1 MNALLDVQ
9 DLEVS
14 FRTEAGAVHA
24 VRGVSLNLD
33 PGECLALVGESGS
46 GKSVTARTLVGLAG
60 PRSSVRATRLAFDGA
75 DLSGLT
81 ESGWRRIRGKGV
93 GLVLQDALVSLDP
106 LRTVGAEVGEA
117 LREHGVVPRSQVPAR
132 VEELLARAG
141 VPDPASR
148 AKQYPHQLSGG
159 LRQRALIASAL
170 AADPRVLLAD
180 EPTTALDVTVQA
192 QVLDLL
198 DKLKREGT
206 ALLLISHDLAVV
218 ARLADRIAVMYA
230 GRVVEQGPAAEI
242 LANPQHPYT
251 QALIAAV
258 PHVDNVRTAARAPI
272 ERFAA
277 PGPDGCP
284 YASRCA
290 RADDACRAAFPAPA
304 APAETAAGHSLS
316 CIHPGADPVLV
327 SITAGPAAVRPRAAS
342 PETPADPGELEL
354 LLDAR
359 SISKHYRTPDGAR
372 HDALLDVSF
381 QVRRGETLGLVGESG
396 SGKTTAARVVL
407 GLIRPDAGEVDFAGT
422 AWSERTERD
431 RRALRGR
438 IQAVPQDPLGSF
450 DPRHTVGTILAEAIA
465 ASGTRT
471 RRPAR
476 RERAAQLLDQVGLDP
491 ALLDR
496 RPADLSGGQRQR
508 VAIARALVRDPDLLV
523 CDEPVSALDVSV
535 QAQVL
540 DLLADLR
547 HRLGLAMLFIS
558 HDLGV
563 IREVSDRVAVMQHGR
578 IVETADAH
586 TLFTDPRHP
595 YTRDLLAAVPSL
607 TPSPDSGRVPG

>member
-1 MNALLDVQ
+1 MTELLAAQ
-9 DLEVS
+9 DLEVT
-14 FRTEAGAVHA
+14 FHTEAGAVHA
-24 VRGVSLNLD
+24 VRGVSLSLAA
-33 PGECLALVGESGS
+33 GRCLALVGESGS

-60 PRSSVRATRLAFDGA
+60 PRSSVRATRLAFDGT
-75 DLSGLT
+75 DLNGLT
-81 ESGWRRIRGKGV
+81 ESGWRRIRGRGI

-117 LREHGVVPRSQVPAR
+117 LREHGVVPKSQIPAR
-132 VEELLARAG
+132 VEELLAGAG
-141 VPDPASR
+141 IPDPARR

-230 GRVVEQGPAAEI
+230 GRVVEQGPAAQI
-242 LANPQHPYT
+242 LTNPQHPYT

-258 PHVDNVRTAARAPI
+258 PHPDAVRPAARAPV

-277 PGPDGCP
+277 AGPEGCP

-304 APAETAAGHSLS
+304 TPPEAAAEHTVS
-316 CIHPGADPVLV
+316 CNHPGAVLV
-327 SITAGPAAVRPRAAS
+327 SITAEPEVERPHQAA
-342 PETPADPGELEL
+342 ADPGEL

-359 SISKHYRTPDGAR
+359 SISKRYRTPDGGW

-381 QVRRGETLGLVGESG
+381 QLRRGETLGLVGESG
-396 SGKTTAARVVL
+396 SGKTTAARVAL
-407 GLIRPDAGEVDFAGT
+407 GLIKPDAGEVDFAGT
-422 AWSERTERD
+422 PWSGSRESD
-431 RRALRGR
+431 RRTLRGR

-450 DPRHTVGTILAEAIA
+450 DPRHTVGAILAEAIA
-465 ASGTRT
+465 ASGTRA
-471 RRPAR
+471 RRSAR
-476 RERAAQLLDQVGLDP
+476 RERAAQLLDRVELDP

-496 RPADLSGGQRQR
+496 RPRHLSGGQRQR
-508 VAIARALVRDPDLLV
+508 VAIARALVSDPDLLV

-535 QAQVL
+535 QAQIL

-547 HRLGLAMLFIS
+547 RRLGLAMLFIS

-578 IVETADAH
+578 IVETGDAH
-586 TLFTDPRHP
+586 ALFTDPQHP
-595 YTRDLLAAVPSL
+595 YTRELLAAVPSL
-607 TPSPDSGRVPG
+607 TPSPDAAAEV

>member
-1 MNALLDVQ
+1 MNALLDVE

-14 FRTEAGAVHA
+14 FHTEAGTVHA
-24 VRGVSLNLD
+24 VRGVSLSLAA
-33 PGECLALVGESGS
+33 GQCLALVGESGS

-60 PRSSVRATRLAFDGA
+60 PRSSVHASRLAFDGT
-75 DLSGLT
+75 DLSNLT
-81 ESGWRRIRGKGV
+81 ESDWRRIRGKGI

-132 VEELLARAG
+132 VEELLSRTG
-141 VPDPASR
+141 IPDPASR
-148 AKQYPHQLSGG
+148 VKQYPHQLSGG

-230 GRVVEQGPAAEI
+230 GRVVEQGPTADI
-242 LANPQHPYT
+242 LTSPQHPYT

-272 ERFAA
+272 ERERFAA

-290 RADDACRAAFPAPA
+290 HADDACRATFPAPA
-304 APAETAAGHSLS
+304 TPRETAAGHSVS
-316 CIHPGADPVLV
+316 CIHPGADSVLV
-327 SITAGPAAVRPRAAS
+327 SITAEPEAVQA
-342 PETPADPGELEL
+342 PETAADPGEL

-359 SISKHYRTPDGAR
+359 SISKHYRTPNGAR

-381 QVRRGETLGLVGESG
+381 RVRRGETLGLVGESG

-407 GLIRPDAGEVDFAGT
+407 GLIKPDAGEVDFAGT
-422 AWSERTERD
+422 AWSGGDVRERD
-431 RRALRGR
+431 RRTLRGR

-450 DPRHTVGTILAEAIA
+450 DPRHTVGAILAEAIA
-465 ASGTRT
+465 AAGTRP
-471 RRPAR
+471 RRSAR
-476 RERAAQLLDQVGLDP
+476 RERAAQLLDLVGLDSAP
-491 ALLDR
+491 LDR

-535 QAQVL
+535 QAQIL

-563 IREVSDRVAVMQHGR
+563 IRQVSDRVAVMQHGR

-586 TLFTDPRHP
+586 TLFTDPQHP

-607 TPSPDSGRVPG
+607 TPSANSGR